1 MRYAPRIFSVVLLLL
16 LFLPLPAN
24 SRTKDQGQPQMVW
37 ITYAQG
43 QVKFSPGRDG
53 EARLDKTWI
62 EANPGQVL
70 EEGYTLVTED
80 GRVEIEFE
88 DGSVAYLA
96 DHSALQ
102 FNSLWTTEKGT
113 VTGLALLTGKATVA
127 HQPPDDPHAV
137 NLFSVAT
144 PVSDTR
150 MIRQRTTITFQSMV
164 DGALV
169 EALEG
174 SPMVEQSSAFGV
186 LRQGES
192 KVYVKGR
199 PPVLRPTREKTA
211 DEKDWDQWVAGRLAT
226 HRALIAEGLQE
237 SGMAEPI
244 PGLAGMV
251 ENGRFYDCPPDGR
264 CWQAND
270 SPPLAY
276 LEPQPMLSA
285 LSSQET
291 QAARA
296 SSQHAPA
303 NGQGTVFVNQT
314 MMTRC
319 PIEAWRVAASQ
330 QANAQSGPLQY
341 GTCMAGTWNPSQWD
355 PNDPCWRRDPAT
367 NKVHYR
373 SECDAYNTWVAGP
386 RHRHECRFVKGHGHG
401 RTVAVAPR
409 QALDQKGHLTLNAKT
424 PILML
429 TAEKGQLK
437 AGVEPPSKTVYAVA
451 DFPRG
456 MEHEL
461 VANTPRVS
469 QPVIEAK
476 TAAAILPK
484 EMLSPKQAAAMKN
497 VSAIHFDYKS
507 GNFVGKTGQGVGSH
521 SVVVAHTGGT
531 GGIGT
536 ASHGS
541 SGGGGGGSHG
551 GGSSS
556 GSGGH
561 SGGSSGGASSAGG
574 GGHR

>member
-1 MRYAPRIFSVVLLLL
+1 MRYAPKRSLPLLVLLLP
-16 LFLPLPAN
+16 LFLPQPSNAN
-24 SRTKDQGQPQMVW
+24 TKDDGQPQMVW

-43 QVKFSPGRDG
+43 QVKFSPGHDG
-53 EARLDKTWI
+53 EAKLDKIWI

-80 GRVEIEFE
+80 GRAEIEFE

-102 FNSLWTTEKGT
+102 FNLLWTNEKGIY
-113 VTGLALLTGKATVA
+113 TGLGLLTGKATIA
-127 HQPPDDPHAV
+127 HQPPDDPHTV
-137 NLFSVAT
+137 NFFSVAT

-150 MIRQRTTITFQSMV
+150 MIRQQTTITFQSMV
-164 DGALV
+164 DGAVV

-174 SPMVEQSSAFGV
+174 DPMVEQSSAFGV
-186 LRQGES
+186 LRPGQAMA
-192 KVYVKGR
+192 YVKGQ
-199 PPVLRPTREKTA
+199 PPVLLPARKETA
-211 DEKDWDQWVAGRLAT
+211 EETDWDQWVIGRLAS
-226 HRALIAEGLQE
+226 HRALIAEGLRE
-237 SGMAEPI
+237 SGMNEPI

-251 ENGRFYDCPPDGR
+251 ENGRFYDCPPHGK
-264 CWQAND
+264 CWQPND

-285 LSSQET
+285 LSPQEI
-291 QAARA
+291 QAANA
-296 SSQHAPA
+296 SNQHAPA
-303 NGQGTVFVNQT
+303 TGQGTVFVNRT

-330 QANAQSGPLQY
+330 EANAQNGPLQY
-341 GTCMAGTWNPSQWD
+341 GTCMAGTWSPAQWD
-355 PNDPCWRRDPAT
+355 ANDPCWNRDPAT

-373 SECDAYNTWVAGP
+373 SECNVYNTWIAGR

-401 RTVAVAPR
+401 HTVAIVPR
-409 QALDQKGHLTLNAKT
+409 QALNQKGHLAVNPKT

-437 AGVEPPSKTVYAVA
+437 AGVEPPSKTMYAVA
-451 DFPRG
+451 NFPRG

-484 EMLSPKQAAAMKN
+484 GMLSAKQAAATRN
-497 VSAIHFDYKS
+497 LSSIRFDYKS
-507 GNFVGKTGQGVGSH
+507 GNFVGKSGEGIASH
-521 SVVVAHTGGT
+521 SVVVAHTGGS

-536 ASHGS
+536 AASHGS
-541 SGGGGGGSHG
+541 SGGGGGVGSHG
-551 GGSSS
+551 GGSS
-556 GSGGH
+556 SGGH
-561 SGGSSGGASSAGG
+561 SGGSSGGAASAGG
-574 GGHR
+574 HH